1 MVIDLLSAS
10 VKIGFR
16 RKGERYRCI
25 KQNPKIKA
33 DRLIYG
39 HSWCHLGSTI
49 NVQLNINKNGKFKKE

>member
-10 VKIGFR
+10 AKIGFG

-39 HSWCHLGSTI
+39 HS
-49 NVQLNINKNGKFKKE
+49 